1 MLSLPVSTP
10 NLSSFCAG
18 QYERL
23 CVPDRMEVGEAITLL
38 LKHVGMD
45 ASLAPAEVL
54 KMASEIVERL
64 DRLALAVDLAGV
76 YIGEQRD
83 PRAALERYRL
93 DYDRHQDDLPQQE
106 SFYQLSSYQ
115 KTVWTVWD
123 TTLEAVDV
131 RYGKLHVRG
140 LLTFLAHFDRGN
152 IQDELF
158 RLASLGLPGSWRSGY
173 ARATMIF
180 LIGSRSS

>member
-54 KMASEIVERL
+54 KKKK
-64 DRLALAVDLAGV
+64 G
-76 YIGEQRD
+76 Q
-83 PRAALERYRL
+83 
-93 DYDRHQDDLPQQE
+93 
-106 SFYQLSSYQ
+106 
-115 KTVWTVWD
+115 
-123 TTLEAVDV
+123 
-131 RYGKLHVRG
+131 
-140 LLTFLAHFDRGN
+140 
-152 IQDELF
+152 
-158 RLASLGLPGSWRSGY
+158 
-173 ARATMIF
+173 
-180 LIGSRSS
+180 

>member
-38 LKHVGMD
+38 LEHVGMD

-64 DRLALAVDLAGV
+64 DRLANK
-76 YIGEQRD
+76 E
-83 PRAALERYRL
+83 
-93 DYDRHQDDLPQQE
+93 
-106 SFYQLSSYQ
+106 
-115 KTVWTVWD
+115 
-123 TTLEAVDV
+123 TLV
-131 RYGKLHVRG
+131 R
-140 LLTFLAHFDRGN
+140 
-152 IQDELF
+152 
-158 RLASLGLPGSWRSGY
+158 P
-173 ARATMIF
+173 
-180 LIGSRSS
+180 